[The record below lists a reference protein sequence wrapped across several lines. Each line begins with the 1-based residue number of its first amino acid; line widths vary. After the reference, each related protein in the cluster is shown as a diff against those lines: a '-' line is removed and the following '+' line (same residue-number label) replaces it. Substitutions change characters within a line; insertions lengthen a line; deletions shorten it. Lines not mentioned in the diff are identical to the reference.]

1 MAFTI
6 YSHGISVWFYIILDR
21 YIWESIKICMHW
33 LLDIYNLME
42 VLSHLNDGRL
52 DTNLLDYS
60 PYFVFL
66 QPLEAQ
72 QEKSLKLISRFWVK
86 SRQILAICRYP
97 FFQCGF
103 WAMIHL
109 CFSEPGLF
117 FSCCFIYFWFIYF
130 LQIQDNIALLCQTRD
145 NILRVLKEYV
155 LH

>member
-60 PYFVFL
+60 PYFVFFAAIGGPTGEILETNL
-66 QPLEAQ
+66 QVLSQ
-72 QEKSLKLISRFWVK
+72 ISTNLSNMQVFFFSVWFLSNDSSLLFRT
-86 SRQILAICRYP
+86 RP
-97 FFQCGF
+97 
-103 WAMIHL
+103 
-109 CFSEPGLF
+109 LF
-117 FSCCFIYFWFIYF
+117 FVLFY
-130 LQIQDNIALLCQTRD
+130 LLLVHLFFADTG
-145 NILRVLKEYV
+145 
-155 LH
+155 